1 MAIKVMI
8 VDDIFNTRALL
19 KQLLNENGYFVSG
32 DFEDGLAALEF
43 FKNEKPDLAI
53 LDYNLNCTKDGKNYT
68 GIDLMKD
75 IKKIRSDVKIVFI
88 SANSEPSIIKNA
100 VLQGANDFIA
110 KPFNLTELIQR
121 INKVVNK
128 K

>member
-1 MAIKVMI
+1 MAIKTII

-19 KQLLNENGYFVSG
+19 KQLLTENGYMVVG
-32 DFEDGLAALEF
+32 DFEDGLAALDF
-43 FKNEKPDLAI
+43 FYEEKPDLAI

-75 IKKIRSDVKIVFI
+75 IKKIKSDVKVIFI
-88 SANSEPSIIKNA
+88 SANAEPSIIKNA
-100 VLQGANDFIA
+100 VLQGASDFIA
-110 KPFNLTELIQR
+110 KPFNLVDLIQR
-121 INKVVNK
+121 INKVCK